1 MLTTGITAPMPRVL
15 NPAQSVDKQDTGEL
29 IAPFCQDKV
38 RSVSQVPPPQEE
50 GFSDLPGL
58 ATEDRCALNEALG
71 TTGTWWV
78 GC

>member
-1 MLTTGITAPMPRVL
+1 MPRVL

-58 ATEDRCALNEALG
+58 VTEDRCAPNEAMG